1 MRHLSTLKNLASII
15 GFYFVGQ
22 TAFAQ
27 QLPLYSQYMFNKFLI
42 NPAHAGSDG
51 FTSYN
56 ITAREQW
63 VGYSGSP
70 RTCSFS
76 GQTRF
81 LKKSYRLRQNIWN
94 RTVYVPKSEGKAGM
108 GGYVFSDRNGL
119 VQRTGFQVA
128 YSYHFRVADYTQLSL
143 GLAMTGYYLKVNV
156 DEGSFEFPNEPL
168 LNDRLLRGV
177 FVPDIDFGA
186 ILLDPRYEIGFSAL
200 QLAGA
205 AARTGNGSYHNYW
218 MDRHFYLFGSYNL
231 YSGTRTEWQP
241 SILLKLSEQVRPQ
254 MDLGFNYIPDQSFR
268 AGLAYRTGAGG
279 ALIANVRFRFLPRRG
294 MLTTMYFGYAFDF
307 TLNKIQRATYG
318 THEVTLAVKFG
329 DRDKK
334 FRWLD
339 RY

>member
-1 MRHLSTLKNLASII
+1 MRQFFTLKKLAFFVVFSC
-15 GFYFVGQ
+15 VGQ
-22 TAFAQ
+22 MAFAQ

-63 VGYSGSP
+63 VGYSGAP
-70 RTCSFS
+70 RTYSFS

-81 LKKSYRLRQNIWN
+81 MKKSYRLKQNIWN
-94 RTVYVPKSEGKAGM
+94 RTKYVPKSEGKVGM
-108 GGYVFSDRNGL
+108 GGYIFSDRNGL
-119 VQRTGFQVA
+119 VQRTGFQMA
-128 YSYHFRVADYTQLSL
+128 YSYHFWVADYTQLSL
-143 GLAMTGYYLKVNV
+143 GLAMTGYYFKVNV
-156 DEGSFEFPNEPL
+156 DEGSFEYPNEPL
-168 LNDRLLRGV
+168 LNDKLRRGV

-186 ILLDPRYEIGFSAL
+186 IILDPRYEIGFSAL
-200 QLAGA
+200 QMAGA
-205 AARTGNGSYHNYW
+205 AAKIGNGAYHNYW

-231 YSGTRTEWQP
+231 YSGTKTEWQP
-241 SILLKLSEQVRPQ
+241 SILLKMSEQVRPQ
-254 MDLGFNYIPDQSFR
+254 MDLGFNYIYDQSFW

-279 ALIANVRFRFLPRRG
+279 ALIANVRFRFVPSRV
-294 MLTTMYFGYAFDF
+294 MLTSMYFGYAFDF

-318 THEVTLAVKFG
+318 THEVTLAIKFG
-329 DRDKK
+329 DTNKK